1 MGATKSHRVTEEEL
15 ADEVWE
21 DESPAAAGTHQG
33 KASPSPSADTR
44 TERSATGW
52 RTERDGLGEIEV
64 PTERLWGA
72 QTERSRRHF
81 AIGTLRMP
89 LEVVHA
95 YGWVKQAAA
104 ITHARMGLLPPERAD
119 AIAAACQELT
129 RGQLDDEF
137 PLGVFQTGSGTH
149 THANVNEVLAHRASQ
164 ILRAKTGTA
173 TAIHPSDEVNLG
185 QSTNDTFVT
194 TMHLAAI
201 HTLHESVL
209 PALGGLVNDLQ
220 AKAAQWATIPKSGRT
235 HLMDATSLTVG
246 QEWSGYAASLDAS
259 RRHVIASMHD
269 LHELAMGGTAVGTG
283 LGASAGFAEDVI
295 AELASLTGYPLRRAN
310 DHFGAQS
317 TLDAMVRSHG
327 SLKSVAVTLFKIA
340 NDLRWAA
347 SGPRHGLGEFLP
359 PELEPGSTMMP
370 GKVNPAQAEAVL
382 MVCIQVF
389 GNDVIAAH
397 AGAEGNFELNAFRP
411 VTAHSYFQSAQL
423 LSDASRS
430 LGHFYVSRLELGPR
444 LLSDKATSNPVE
456 QATLLAQQ
464 VGHEVAARIA
474 RHAAARGNDVL
485 SEALEEGVPL
495 ELIDRIRAL
504 A

>member
-1 MGATKSHRVTEEEL
+1 MSAAHPHSVTDEEL

-21 DESPAAAGTHQG
+21 DESPAA
-33 KASPSPSADTR
+33 TR
-44 TERSATGW
+44 TRIEGDTPTPWGYASVESSAMGW
-52 RTERDGLGEIEV
+52 RTERDGLGDMKV
-64 PTERLWGA
+64 PADRLWGA

-89 LEVVHA
+89 LEVIHA

-104 ITHARMGLLPPERAD
+104 ITHARMGLLLPERAD
-119 AIAAACQELT
+119 AIASACQELT
-129 RGQLDDEF
+129 RGQLNDEF

-209 PALGGLVNDLQ
+209 PALSGLVNDLQ

-246 QEWSGYAASLDAS
+246 QEWSGYAASLDTS

-269 LHELAMGGTAVGTG
+269 LHELALGGTAVGTG

-347 SGPRHGLGEFLP
+347 SGPRHGLGELLP

-370 GKVNPAQAEAVL
+370 RKVNPAQAEAVL

>member
-33 KASPSPSADTR
+33 KANPSPSADTL
-44 TERSATGW
+44 TEGSSAGW
-52 RTERDGLGEIEV
+52 RTERDGLGEIKV
-64 PTERLWGA
+64 PADHLWGA
-72 QTERSRRHF
+72 QTERSREHF

-89 LEVVHA
+89 LEVIHA

-104 ITHARMGLLPPERAD
+104 ITHERLGLLPPDRAE

-164 ILRAKTGTA
+164 ILSARTRTA
-173 TAIHPSDEVNLG
+173 AAIHPSDEVNLG

-194 TMHLAAI
+194 AMHLAAI

-209 PALGGLVNDLQ
+209 PALGGLVDELQ
-220 AKAAQWATIPKSGRT
+220 AKAIQWATITKSGRT

-259 RRHVIASMHD
+259 RRHVIACMHD
-269 LHELAMGGTAVGTG
+269 LHELALGGTAVGTG
-283 LGASAGFAEDVI
+283 LGAPAGFADMAI
-295 AELASLTGYPLRRAN
+295 AELASLTGYPLRRAH

-340 NDLRWAA
+340 NDLRWAS
-347 SGPRHGLGEFLP
+347 SGPRHGLGELLP

-370 GKVNPAQAEAVL
+370 GKVNPTQPEAVL
-382 MVCIQVF
+382 MVCVQVF
-389 GNDVIAAH
+389 GNDVITSY
-397 AGAEGNFELNAFRP
+397 AGSEGNFELNAFRP
-411 VTAHSYFQSAQL
+411 VMAHSYFQSAQL

-430 LGHFYVSRLELGPR
+430 LGRFYISRLELGSR
-444 LLSDKATSNPVE
+444 LVRGQVTGNPVE
-456 QATLLAQQ
+456 QATLLAQH

-474 RHAAARGNDVL
+474 RRAAAHGNDLVT
-485 SEALEEGVPL
+485 EALEEGIAPEVV
-495 ELIDRIRAL
+495 DRIRTPA
-504 A
+504 